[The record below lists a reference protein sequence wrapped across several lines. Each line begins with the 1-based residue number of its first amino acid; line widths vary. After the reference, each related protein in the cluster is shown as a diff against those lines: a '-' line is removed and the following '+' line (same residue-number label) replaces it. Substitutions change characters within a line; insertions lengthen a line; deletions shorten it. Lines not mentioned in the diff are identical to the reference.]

1 MLRAAPQVPNQ
12 IGYYE
17 QKVYAINFTAIFK
30 GITIKILK
38 SLIIKFIDI
47 VSQKP
52 EIYNRKENR

>member
-1 MLRAAPQVPNQ
+1 MLRAASQVPSQ
-12 IGYYE
+12 IGSYE
-17 QKVYAINFTAIFK
+17 QEVYAINFTAIFK
-30 GITIKILK
+30 GK